1 MSIEKLKPHE
11 KIKLWLSLLEDRD
24 LIKRI
29 RMAFE
34 YFVDKCPGKIVNK
47 NNVTMRCD
55 HPLYDQ
61 YEDNYYYKCGATDD
75 IGYYD
80 ENDIIRVSEEFC
92 VRDGGGPQY
101 VHLGYIKANVLT
113 SENYKELIDEM
124 FEEGS

>member
-47 NNVTMRCD
+47 NNVNYCALKYTASLRFKVRRC
-55 HPLYDQ
+55 
-61 YEDNYYYKCGATDD
+61 
-75 IGYYD
+75 
-80 ENDIIRVSEEFC
+80 V
-92 VRDGGGPQY
+92 
-101 VHLGYIKANVLT
+101 
-113 SENYKELIDEM
+113 
-124 FEEGS
+124 